1 MPLTV
6 DGYILEFVNQY
17 RYLGVVLDAP
27 RLRWEPQINSLKL
40 NCIPIMNL
48 LQCISSR
55 HWGADRAVLIKLYK
69 VLIRSRLDYAAAFY
83 GSAAHSN
90 LSKLNIIQNNCLR
103 IALGCRKTTPVSSME
118 VEANIPPLTFHR
130 REFMCKYYLR
140 LIRLPQGPI
149 VSELFNPNVP
159 HIMPQRTNLLPS
171 FVPHTRAILTL
182 LQIRVPPLLT
192 SPLISPFPPWFN
204 SDDLLTVDF
213 SPSTESDTCSD
224 AAVQIFSELVNFKYS
239 SHSAIFTDGSH
250 ITTPNHSTSAA
261 FAIPSKGVLLSWKLR
276 PEIQAIESELFAI
289 KEALCWSQT
298 NLLHSENIVIFTDS
312 QSSICLI
319 RNRQPDS
326 YLSLIFDVQNKIM
339 SLMPS
344 HEVRIQY
351 VPGHRG
357 ISGNEAADQ
366 AARDAHQLGYRT
378 LTPSSREEMTR
389 LVHDGILASWNQSWI
404 VEVNTSGK
412 GRFITLIRDGVGNWP
427 WASHSNRAIET
438 ALTRLRTGHAGVRA
452 HLARFELVNSP
463 LCSCGSLE
471 TIQHLLLQCPLHQ
484 HARAN
489 LTNLLTRLNI
499 PVTLKNILGGGPYPC
514 LIQNLIMD
522 AVGAFLIA
530 LGVLHAL

>member
-6 DGYILEFVNQY
+6 DGCILEFVNQY

-171 FVPHTRAILTL
+171 FVPHTRAILTS

-204 SDDLLTVDF
+204 SDDFFTVDF
-213 SPSTESDTCSD
+213 SPSTVSDTSSE

-239 SHSAIFTDGSH
+239 SHTAIFTDGSH

-276 PEIQAIESELFAI
+276 PEIQAIE
-289 KEALCWSQT
+289 
-298 NLLHSENIVIFTDS
+298 
-312 QSSICLI
+312 
-319 RNRQPDS
+319 
-326 YLSLIFDVQNKIM
+326 
-339 SLMPS
+339 
-344 HEVRIQY
+344 
-351 VPGHRG
+351 
-357 ISGNEAADQ
+357 
-366 AARDAHQLGYRT
+366 
-378 LTPSSREEMTR
+378 
-389 LVHDGILASWNQSWI
+389 
-404 VEVNTSGK
+404 
-412 GRFITLIRDGVGNWP
+412 
-427 WASHSNRAIET
+427 
-438 ALTRLRTGHAGVRA
+438 
-452 HLARFELVNSP
+452 
-463 LCSCGSLE
+463 
-471 TIQHLLLQCPLHQ
+471 
-484 HARAN
+484 
-489 LTNLLTRLNI
+489 
-499 PVTLKNILGGGPYPC
+499 
-514 LIQNLIMD
+514 
-522 AVGAFLIA
+522 
-530 LGVLHAL
+530 